1 MGGNLGLWVPR
12 RRGRRCYARQ
22 EFLDV
27 SPGVDRDWATPSQ
40 NRAWDAVSLRLG
52 WKNGEINSPLQTPTV
67 QIAGCAI
74 VAEWGKSWSVGAPAS
89 WETMLR
95 EARIPRCESRR
106 RPRLGDAFTK
116 SGMGCGEFT
125 PRLEEWRDKLASTN
139 PDGPNCRLRDCCGM
153 GGNLGLRVPRRR
165 GRRCY
170 ARH

>member
-1 MGGNLGLWVPR
+1 MGENLGLRVTR
-12 RRGRRCYARQ
+12 RRGGRCYARQ

-27 SPGVDRDWATPSQ
+27 SPGVDRVWATPSQ

-106 RPRLGDAFTK
+106 RPRLGDAFTLILISIGK
-116 SGMGCGEFT
+116 TLARVVAGMQG
-125 PRLEEWRDKLASTN
+125 
-139 PDGPNCRLRDCCGM
+139 PDG
-153 GGNLGLRVPRRR
+153 LGPTP
-165 GRRCY
+165 
-170 ARH
+170 

>member
-74 VAEWGKSWSVGAPAS
+74 VAEWGEILVCGCPGVVGDDV
-89 WETMLR
+89 TR
-95 EARIPRCESRR
+95 DIPRCKPGR
-106 RPRLGDAFTK
+106 RPRLGDAFTLILISIGK
-116 SGMGCGEFT
+116 TLARVVAGMQG
-125 PRLEEWRDKLASTN
+125 
-139 PDGPNCRLRDCCGM
+139 PDG
-153 GGNLGLRVPRRR
+153 LGPTP
-165 GRRCY
+165 
-170 ARH
+170 

>member
-74 VAEWGKSWSVGAPAS
+74 VAEWG
-89 WETMLR
+89 
-95 EARIPRCESRR
+95 
-106 RPRLGDAFTK
+106 
-116 SGMGCGEFT
+116 
-125 PRLEEWRDKLASTN
+125 
-139 PDGPNCRLRDCCGM
+139 
-153 GGNLGLRVPRRR
+153 GNLGLRVPRRR

-170 ARH
+170 ARQEFLDVSPDVDRDWATPSL